1 MYQCKRSGTVDT
13 ISCSQPLSQENQ
25 ADFLNSVESC
35 FGKGQ
40 PRIIFDLGSVPLM
53 DSAGLDAL
61 LEARDRCSK
70 LGGSIVL
77 ARPNALCR
85 DILRINDLDRE
96 LNVFEDIINAMGS
109 FAK

>member
-13 ISCSQPLSQENQ
+13 ISSTQPLVRENQ
-25 ADFLNSVESC
+25 ADFFKSLESC

-40 PRIIFDLGSVPLM
+40 PHIVLDLGSVPLM
-53 DSAGLDAL
+53 DSAGLEAL

-85 DILRINDLDRE
+85 DILRINEVDRE
-96 LNVFEDIINAMGS
+96 LNVFEDIVHAMGS

>member
-13 ISCSQPLSQENQ
+13 ISCSQPLDRENQ
-25 ADFLNSVESC
+25 ADFLKSVESC

-40 PRIIFDLGSVPLM
+40 PHIVFDLGSVPLM

-61 LEARDRCSK
+61 LEAGNRCSK

-85 DILRINDLDRE
+85 DILRINEVDRQ
-96 LNVFEDIINAMGS
+96 LIVFEDIAYAMGS

>member
-13 ISCSQPLSQENQ
+13 ISGSQPLSRETKT
-25 ADFLNSVESC
+25 DFLNSVESC

-40 PRIIFDLGSVPLM
+40 PHIVLDLAAVPLM
-53 DSAGLDAL
+53 DSEGLDAL
-61 LEARDRCSK
+61 LEARDQCVR
-70 LGGSIVL
+70 LGGCIVL

-85 DILRINDLDRE
+85 DILRINGIEQE
-96 LNVFEDIINAMGS
+96 LNVFDDIVNAMGS

>member
-13 ISCSQPLSQENQ
+13 ISGSQPLSRESSSS
-25 ADFLNSVESC
+25 FLESVESC

-40 PRIIFDLGSVPLM
+40 PHIVLDLGATPMV
-53 DSAGLDAL
+53 DSAGLEAILD
-61 LEARDRCSK
+61 ARDRCCK

-85 DILRINDLDRE
+85 DILRINEIDKE
-96 LNVFEDIINAMGS
+96 LNVFEDVVHAMGS

>member
-1 MYQCKRSGTVDT
+1 MFQCKRSGTVDT
-13 ISCSQPLSQENQ
+13 ISSTQPLVRENQ
-25 ADFLNSVESC
+25 SDFLKSVESC

-40 PRIIFDLGSVPLM
+40 PHIVLDLGSVPLM
-53 DSAGLDAL
+53 DSAGLEAL
-61 LEARDRCSK
+61 LEVRDRCGN

-85 DILRINDLDRE
+85 DILRINGVDRE
-96 LNVFEDIINAMGS
+96 LNVFEDIGHAMGS

>member
-13 ISCSQPLSQENQ
+13 ISCSQPLGRENQ
-25 ADFLNSVESC
+25 ADFLKSVESC

-40 PRIIFDLGSVPLM
+40 PHIVFDLGSVPLM

-61 LEARDRCSK
+61 LE
-70 LGGSIVL
+70 GSIVL

-85 DILRINDLDRE
+85 DILRINEVDRQ
-96 LNVFEDIINAMGS
+96 LIVFEDIAYAMGS